1 MSRNR
6 VSVDPV
12 ITSAN
17 SGGNRKISDRTCAH
31 CPKCGTPLKPDLSFC
46 TNCGT
51 SIDVVASSP
60 VDAEAAHTPGPR
72 LYPMPSP
79 SVGRQT
85 DAQPAASCQVSVYDS
100 RDDRRSAI
108 RILLGCAAALYV
120 VLTIGLSGTPLDML
134 WNALAGLLGVLL
146 VLVGNFVWKRI
157 C

>member
-1 MSRNR
+1 M
-6 VSVDPV
+6 
-12 ITSAN
+12 
-17 SGGNRKISDRTCAH
+17 
-31 CPKCGTPLKPDLSFC
+31 
-46 TNCGT
+46 
-51 SIDVVASSP
+51 
-60 VDAEAAHTPGPR
+60 
-72 LYPMPSP
+72 
-79 SVGRQT
+79 
-85 DAQPAASCQVSVYDS
+85 YDS